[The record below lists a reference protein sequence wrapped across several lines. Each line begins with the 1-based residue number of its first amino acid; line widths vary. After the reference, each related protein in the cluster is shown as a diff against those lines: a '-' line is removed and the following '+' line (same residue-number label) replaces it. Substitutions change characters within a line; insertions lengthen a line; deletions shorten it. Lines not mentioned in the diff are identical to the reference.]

1 MNEKKD
7 GFGMAKKEFKPNNR
21 GSSTK
26 KIVII
31 VCSVLLAVTLGVLGT
46 AALYINHMLDKID
59 YENTPGQEDGE
70 SVVEIQDDNNLW
82 NDDVLNILLLGTDE
96 RSDEYSENARSDCMM
111 ILSLNR
117 KTHTMRL
124 ISLERAIGVP
134 IEGMEDD
141 WLTHTFA
148 YGGAALTLKTVQE
161 CFELDIDRYVRV
173 NFTSFEEIIDAIGG
187 IDIELT
193 ELEAQGLNGE
203 IYTNAITRNPV
214 HEGWN
219 HLDGYDALQYARQ
232 RFIDSDWQRIERQRN
247 VVSAAF
253 DRVKKMNVFEWNSL
267 LDTALPL
274 VKTNFTKSEITSLLM
289 DAPGFTNSEIEQM
302 TIPAEDTYGSKET
315 SDGRSLL
322 DLDWDTNIRI
332 LKNFIYGE

>member
-1 MNEKKD
+1 MS
-7 GFGMAKKEFKPNNR
+7 KKEFKPNN
-21 GSSTK
+21 GSRSAK
-26 KIVII
+26 KTIIV
-31 VCSVLLAVTLGVLGT
+31 VCSVLLGVTLCVLGA
-46 AALYINHMLDKID
+46 AALYINHMLDKVD
-59 YENTPGQEDGE
+59 YENTPGQEDGQ
-70 SVVEIQDDNNLW
+70 SVVEIKDDQNLW
-82 NDDVLNILLLGTDE
+82 NDDVLNVLLLGTDE

-117 KTHTMRL
+117 KTHKMRL
-124 ISLERAIGVP
+124 TSLERGIGVP
-134 IEGMEDD
+134 IEGQEDD

-161 CFELDIDRYVRV
+161 CFDLDVDRYVRV
-173 NFTSFEEIIDAIGG
+173 NFNSFEQIIDAIGG
-187 IDIELT
+187 VDIELT
-193 ELEAQGLNGE
+193 ALEAQGLNGE
-203 IYTNAITRNPV
+203 IYTNAITKHTV
-214 HEGWN
+214 YEGWN

-253 DRVKKMNVFEWNSL
+253 DKVKTLSVFEWNNL

-302 TIPAEDTYGSKET
+302 TIPAEGTYGSKKT
-315 SDGRSLL
+315 SDGRSFL
-322 DLDWDTNIRI
+322 DLDWETNIQI
-332 LKNFIYGE
+332 LKKFIYS

>member
-7 GFGMAKKEFKPNNR
+7 RFGMAKKEFKPNNR

-141 WLTHTFA
+141 
-148 YGGAALTLKTVQE
+148 
-161 CFELDIDRYVRV
+161 
-173 NFTSFEEIIDAIGG
+173 
-187 IDIELT
+187 
-193 ELEAQGLNGE
+193 
-203 IYTNAITRNPV
+203 
-214 HEGWN
+214 
-219 HLDGYDALQYARQ
+219 
-232 RFIDSDWQRIERQRN
+232 
-247 VVSAAF
+247 
-253 DRVKKMNVFEWNSL
+253 
-267 LDTALPL
+267 
-274 VKTNFTKSEITSLLM
+274 
-289 DAPGFTNSEIEQM
+289 
-302 TIPAEDTYGSKET
+302 
-315 SDGRSLL
+315 
-322 DLDWDTNIRI
+322 
-332 LKNFIYGE
+332 